1 LDTRT
6 CDDIIADFYNQTDID
21 FYSTCPVITQGE
33 DIIED
38 SFSGPFELPGVQS
51 MGSVVG
57 GYFGPKITGDNRT
70 DPLVTSV
77 SLPDL
82 TNTTF
87 YWGVSLGY
95 IDALTDFSFP

>member
-1 LDTRT
+1 
-6 CDDIIADFYNQTDID
+6 
-21 FYSTCPVITQGE
+21 
-33 DIIED
+33 
-38 SFSGPFELPGVQS
+38 
-51 MGSVVG
+51 MGSVVA

-87 YWGVSLGY
+87 HWGVSLGY